1 MASSSLAFRASAESF
16 EAHMEHRLVADSS
29 CTGAGQPSPKQLDL
43 EFGTADTEDV
53 DLTPEETENAGA
65 GVGGPN

>member
-1 MASSSLAFRASAESF
+1 
-16 EAHMEHRLVADSS
+16 MEHRLVADSS
-29 CTGAGQPSPKQLDL
+29 CTGAGQPNPKQLDL